1 MQVFV
6 VCPSHAWGVV
16 GAYGQRCLSEN
27 PSSRQARLLLR
38 ARWGQKLYLGD
49 PGSRGK
55 GFLLHMAEQR
65 KGGRGRSSRAKD
77 TREERML
84 VAVFKLGTSWCDS
97 VHWGQKEKEVGV
109 AEIWN
114 ARSLHKSF
122 SWKEPI
128 KMVFRKKKNITE
140 DVRRSLSQRYLLG
153 VPVGQAARY
162 WGHAVHP
169 RAVSWAALFPPGW
182 ASAGREVSFGWCQR
196 DRPPLG

>member
-65 KGGRGRSSRAKD
+65 KGGRGRNSRAKD

-128 KMVFRKKKNITE
+128 KMVFRKKKYHWGCEKKSEPKISPRGACGTGSTLL
-140 DVRRSLSQRYLLG
+140 RPCSTSQGCQLSSSVPTKLG
-153 VPVGQAARY
+153 F
-162 WGHAVHP
+162 
-169 RAVSWAALFPPGW
+169 SW
-182 ASAGREVSFGWCQR
+182 
-196 DRPPLG
+196 